1 MIEIKDLYKK
11 FDNKVVLNN
20 INFTI
25 NTKGLT
31 GLMATSGAGKTTII
45 NIILGFLNADS
56 GSINNLPNN
65 IAVVFQEDRLLEWLT
80 PLKNIKICENIELEK
95 IDKIFSQFKI
105 DNTKPVSKLSGGMK
119 RRVAI
124 ARAILY
130 KSEFII
136 LDEPFKGLDDKTKK
150 IVMDIIIKESE
161 KKPILFI
168 THNIDEIKYF
178 NLNNVEYVDKFKIY
192 K

>member
-1 MIEIKDLYKK
+1 
-11 FDNKVVLNN
+11 
-20 INFTI
+20 
-25 NTKGLT
+25 
-31 GLMATSGAGKTTII
+31 
-45 NIILGFLNADS
+45 
-56 GSINNLPNN
+56 
-65 IAVVFQEDRLLEWLT
+65 
-80 PLKNIKICENIELEK
+80 
-95 IDKIFSQFKI
+95 
-105 DNTKPVSKLSGGMK
+105 MK

>member
-1 MIEIKDLYKK
+1 MIEIKELYKK

-20 INFTI
+20 ISFTI
-25 NTKGLT
+25 NTKGIT

-80 PLKNIKICENIELEK
+80 PLKNIKICENIELEE
-95 IDKIFSQFKI
+95 IDKIFTEFKI
-105 DNTKPVSKLSGGMK
+105 DNTKPISKLSGGMK

-150 IVMDIIIKESE
+150 TVMDIIIKESD

-178 NLNNVEYVDKFKIY
+178 NLNNIEYVDKFQIY

>member
-1 MIEIKDLYKK
+1 MIEIKELYKK

-20 INFTI
+20 ISFTI
-25 NTKGLT
+25 NTKGIT
-31 GLMATSGAGKTTII
+31 GLMANSGAGKTTII

-80 PLKNIKICENIELEK
+80 PLKNIKICGNIELEE
-95 IDKIFSQFKI
+95 IDKIFTEFKI
-105 DNTKPVSKLSGGMK
+105 DNTKPISKLSGGMK

-136 LDEPFKGLDDKTKK
+136 LDGPFKGLDDKTKK
-150 IVMDIIIKESE
+150 TVMDIIIKESE
-161 KKPILFI
+161 KNPILFI

-178 NLNNVEYVDKFKIY
+178 NLNNVEYVDIFKIY

>member
-1 MIEIKDLYKK
+1 MIEIKELYKK

-20 INFTI
+20 ISFTI
-25 NTKGLT
+25 NTKGIT
-31 GLMATSGAGKTTII
+31 GLMANSGAGKTTII

-80 PLKNIKICENIELEK
+80 PLKNIKICENIELEE
-95 IDKIFSQFKI
+95 IDKIFTEFKI
-105 DNTKPVSKLSGGMK
+105 DNTKPISKLSGGMK

-150 IVMDIIIKESE
+150 TVMDIIIKESD

-178 NLNNVEYVDKFKIY
+178 NLNNIEYVDKFQIY

>member
-1 MIEIKDLYKK
+1 MIEIKELYKN

-20 INFTI
+20 ISFTI
-25 NTKGLT
+25 NEKGIT

-65 IAVVFQEDRLLEWLT
+65 IAVVFQEDRLLEWIT

-95 IDKIFSQFKI
+95 IDKIFNQFKI